1 VEGVS
6 WRFARR
12 PWWVLSHL
20 MVLALV
26 AAMVTAGMWQLRRLD
41 DQRAVNALIEA
52 RAEQPVVDVRE
63 VVPLAGTDATPEGV
77 VHRRVVA
84 TGTYAEAD
92 TVLVDNRTYE
102 GAPGGWVLTP
112 LVLDDGSAVVVNRGF
127 IGFTREGGLVAP
139 PAPQGTVLVEGLLQA
154 SQQRGSFGPTD
165 PSEGRLEVL
174 ARADLPRIE
183 AQVDYPVLPV
193 YLQRTASDPGEPEPA
208 AGAPVLVAV
217 PEPDLADGPHLSYAV
232 QWFIFTAIALVGYPL
247 VLRRIAR
254 QEAGPGRRPDDG
266 QGPRGGDD
274 PGPGAPDGDGNDDLD
289 RELRDLLAAEG
300 G

>member
-1 VEGVS
+1 
-6 WRFARR
+6 
-12 PWWVLSHL
+12 

-41 DQRAVNALIEA
+41 DRRAANALVEA
-52 RAEQPVVDVRE
+52 RADQPVADVRE
-63 VVPLAGTDATPEGV
+63 VVPLAGTDATADGV

-84 TGTYAEAD
+84 TGTYADAD

-127 IGFTREGGLVAP
+127 IGFTREGDLVAP
-139 PAPQGTVLVEGLLQA
+139 PAPGGTVLVEGLLQA

-165 PSEGRLEVL
+165 PAEGRLEVL
-174 ARADLPRIE
+174 ARADLSRIE
-183 AQVDYPVLPV
+183 AQVSYPVLPV
-193 YLQRTASDPGEPEPA
+193 YLQRTASEPDEAEPA

-232 QWFIFTAIALVGYPL
+232 QWLIFTAIALVGYPL

-254 QEAGPGRRPDDG
+254 QEAAPGPQPGPDDGGGPGR
-266 QGPRGGDD
+266 GDD
-274 PGPGAPDGDGNDDLD
+274 PGPGAPGPDDDLD